1 MTIPAHPHRTHSSQI
16 SRKQRRIEVEQLKRR
31 KSRRPA
37 EQGGLF
43 AFLKFL
49 FSRWFK

>member
-1 MTIPAHPHRTHSSQI
+1 MIPAHPHRI
-16 SRKQRRIEVEQLKRR
+16 
-31 KSRRPA
+31 PA
-37 EQGGLF
+37 GPVSQGGLF

>member
-1 MTIPAHPHRTHSSQI
+1 MIPRHPHRTHTSQI
-16 SRKQRRIEVEQLKRR
+16 SRKQRRIEVEQLKRM
-31 KSRRPA
+31 KARRPA

>member
-1 MTIPAHPHRTHSSQI
+1 MIPRHPHRTHASQI
-16 SRKQRRIEVEQLKRR
+16 SRKQRRIEAEQLKRMKAR
-31 KSRRPA
+31 GPA
-37 EQGGLF
+37 EPGGLF